1 MNMAKEAQL
10 HGNCQCRASET
21 WSTTKSKQ
29 ICTHHKFRAL
39 TVRQQV
45 HVPCWPYGT
54 CILVKNKEVCT
65 KEDIKTRLLR
75 IILSF
80 HYCIHTLTIIT
91 HIGKADRQT
100 STEQDLTTK
109 SFWLSLLITSLLCYC
124 PKKLHTLLR
133 RRLSSCTVSSSGSVK
148 SSESDLS
155 LTTQIGSEVIY
166 HMFQTDH
173 LKSQDHIREFLIVLG
188 FFSFHMLV
196 LFTASLLITIAT
208 TWVSNQLS
216 VGFDT
221 FLVWLNNSP
230 IILWMF

>member
-1 MNMAKEAQL
+1 MNVAKEAQL
-10 HGNCQCRASET
+10 HGNCQCQASET
-21 WSTTKSKQ
+21 WSTIKSKQ
-29 ICTHHKFRAL
+29 VCTHHKFRAL

-45 HVPCWPYGT
+45 HVLCWPYGT
-54 CILVKNKEVCT
+54 CVLVKNKDVCS

-109 SFWLSLLITSLLCYC
+109 RYWLLLLTTSLLCYR

-148 SSESDLS
+148 SSECDLS
-155 LTTQIGSEVIY
+155 LTTQVGSEVIY

-188 FFSFHMLV
+188 FFLFHMLV
-196 LFTASLLITIAT
+196 LFTASLLITIDT
-208 TWVSNQLS
+208 TWVSNQLN

-221 FLVWLNNSP
+221 LLVWLNNSP